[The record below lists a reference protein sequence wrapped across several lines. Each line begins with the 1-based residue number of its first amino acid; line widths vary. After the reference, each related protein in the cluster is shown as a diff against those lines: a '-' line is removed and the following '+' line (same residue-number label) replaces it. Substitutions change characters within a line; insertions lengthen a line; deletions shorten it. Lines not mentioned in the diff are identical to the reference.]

1 MSKPQDF
8 STGDE
13 LLNFLGQAPKETTE
27 TLNTILE
34 EQPQKE
40 VETVVEPVVQQEP
53 PKVEDFKPLEDL
65 IPKDVVTPSSEKNSI
80 VKRYLEDGYWEDVI
94 VKIQTEDGTEKEVPI
109 SELEDVDDDTFKQL
123 KDAQENLKKTDFES
137 KYISKEGLD
146 EKTLKLIEI
155 ARNGRFDEIQDL
167 LKVQTEIVHP
177 LQGLDTSDEKVQE
190 WIVAQTLK
198 NQGLDDIVIS
208 NTIKQ
213 YKDNLILDQK
223 ADAVVQQIDKMYNE
237 QVDLKLK
244 EVEQQKIAEKENQK
258 LFKKSVSEQYKS
270 LQINDSLKKSLIDS
284 ATKYDEY
291 GISQTDKLYYEAK
304 KDPEFFAEINFIL
317 NNKEEYNKYKG
328 IKVANETN
336 KKNFITIMRT
346 EKKSSSQK
354 QMEED
359 NNRSENPLNR
369 FLTPQG

>member
-1 MSKPQDF
+1 MNQTQDF

-13 LLNFLGQAPKETTE
+13 LLNFLGQAPKETTTE
-27 TLNTILE
+27 LNTILE
-34 EQPQKE
+34 TPAQKEEEVIVKEEPLIIEEKE
-40 VETVVEPVVQQEP
+40 VEI
-53 PKVEDFKPLEDL
+53 KPLEEIL
-65 IPKDVVTPSSEKNSI
+65 PNNHQEKNTDKNAI
-80 VKRYLEDGYWEDVI
+80 IKRYLEDGYWEDVV
-94 VKIQTEDGTEKEVPI
+94 VKIQSDEGEKEVPI
-109 SELEDVDDDTFKQL
+109 SELDDIDDETFKQL
-123 KDAQENLKKTDFES
+123 KEAQENLKKTEFDS

-213 YKDNLILDQK
+213 YKENLILDQK
-223 ADAVVQQIDKMYNE
+223 ADAVVQQIDKMYND
-237 QVDLKLK
+237 QVDARLK
-244 EVEQQKIAEKENQK
+244 EVEENKLKEKENQK
-258 LFKKSVSEQYKS
+258 QFKKNISEQYKK
-270 LQINDSLKKSLIDS
+270 LKIEDNLKKSLIDS

-291 GISQTDKLYYEAK
+291 GIAQTDKLYYEAK
-304 KDPEFFAEINFIL
+304 KDPEFFAELNFFL
-317 NNKEEYNKYKG
+317 ANREAFNKYKG
-328 IKVANETN
+328 IKTANEVN
-336 KKNFITIMRT
+336 NKNFITIMRT
-346 EKKSSSQK
+346 DKKTSSTPIETVKEKG
-354 QMEED
+354 D
-359 NNRSENPLNR
+359 NPLNR

>member
-13 LLNFLGQAPKETTE
+13 LLKFLGQSPKETTE

-40 VETVVEPVVQQEP
+40 VETKVEETTVLQEP
-53 PKVEDFKPLEDL
+53 QKVEDFAPLEDL
-65 IPKDVVTPSSEKNSI
+65 MSKDVITPSSEKNSI

-94 VKIQTEDGTEKEVPI
+94 VKIQTEEGTEKEVPI
-109 SELEDVDDDTFKQL
+109 SDLEDIDEDTFKQL
-123 KDAQENLKKTDFES
+123 KEAQENLKKTDFES

-167 LKVQTEIVHP
+167 LKIQTEIVHP

-198 NQGLDDIVIS
+198 NQGLDDIVIA

-244 EVEQQKIAEKENQK
+244 EVEQNKIAEKENQK
-258 LFKKSVSEQYKS
+258 AFKKSVSEQYKNF
-270 LQINDSLKKSLIDS
+270 QINESLKKSLVDS

-291 GISQTDKLYYEAK
+291 GVSQTDRLYYEAK
-304 KDPEFFAEINFIL
+304 KDPEFFAEINFLL
-317 NNKEEYNKYKG
+317 NNKEEYNKFKG
-328 IKVANETN
+328 IKVANEIN

-346 EKKSSSQK
+346 DKKASSQK
-354 QMEED
+354 QIED
-359 NNRSENPLNR
+359 NNRGENPLNR